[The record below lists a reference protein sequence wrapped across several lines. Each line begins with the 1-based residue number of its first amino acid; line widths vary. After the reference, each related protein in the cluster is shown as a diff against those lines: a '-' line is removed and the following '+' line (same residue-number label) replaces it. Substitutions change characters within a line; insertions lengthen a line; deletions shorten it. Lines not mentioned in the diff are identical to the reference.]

1 MNQLKII
8 SFRMTETDEQIKAR
22 LTKWE
27 KFLETGEA
35 HKDKDIEIKDS
46 PEASVAEKEESVSVH
61 NVTSKTLTE
70 SEKESETV
78 VEKES
83 EEMSQDSDGGTR
95 SSVGSDYD
103 TDDESKTVNN

>member
-1 MNQLKII
+1 MNQLNII

-35 HKDKDIEIKDS
+35 QKDKDIEIKDS
-46 PEASVAEKEESVSVH
+46 PEASVAEKEESVSVD
-61 NVTSKTLTE
+61 NVTSKTMTE
-70 SEKESETV
+70 SEKDSETV
-78 VEKES
+78 EKEP